1 MTDTRDRGNAGPYG
15 LPALPGYDME
25 RLAAVARTIVR
36 DCGHVQPGE
45 NVYIEGRADAMSYLE
60 LLALEC
66 ELVGARPLVI
76 APSDEL
82 RRARLLEL
90 SEGQLATMN
99 AGWIE
104 AARQADIVFTVRM
117 EDGKPE
123 LFRGIPEAK
132 FGANL
137 RGRKLLADVIYD
149 GSRRWIGTDLPTP
162 WQAEAFGLD
171 FASFNDMFWRSLL
184 LDYRELSRRADVVA
198 AVLEGAD
205 TVRITSPK
213 GTDVAMRI
221 TGRPLDKD
229 IGVVTPQAP
238 LSNLPAGEVCLAPLE
253 DSAEGRVV
261 FDLAFWNGVRIEDL
275 EVLFERGVCRPV
287 CARSGFETFA
297 GVLDNATGAG
307 NVIGELGIGLNPEV
321 GEPCGYMLTDE
332 KILGTIHIAVG
343 DNGMLGGVNDSSLHW
358 DLLVMEPTVTV
369 DGRPL
374 MIEGRLAV

>member
-1 MTDTRDRGNAGPYG
+1 
-15 LPALPGYDME
+15 
-25 RLAAVARTIVR
+25 
-36 DCGHVQPGE
+36 
-45 NVYIEGRADAMSYLE
+45 VYIEGRADAVTYLE

-66 ELVGARPLVI
+66 ELVGARPIVI

-90 SEGQLATMN
+90 PEQQLATMN
-99 AGWIE
+99 DGWVE
-104 AARQADIVFTVRM
+104 AARKADIVFTVRM

-123 LFRGIPEAK
+123 LFRDIPEEK
-132 FGANL
+132 HGAGL
-137 RGRKLLADVIYD
+137 RGRKLLADAIYD

-162 WQAEAFGLD
+162 QQAEAFGLD

-184 LDYRELSRRADVVA
+184 LDYRELSRRADVVVA
-198 AVLEGAD
+198 ALAGAD
-205 TVRITSPK
+205 VVRITSPK
-213 GTDVAMRI
+213 GTDITMRI

-253 DSAEGRVV
+253 DSAEGKVV

-275 EVLFERGVCRPV
+275 EVVFEAGVCRPIG
-287 CARSGFETFA
+287 ARAGFATFT
-297 GVLDNATGAG
+297 GVLANATGAG

-343 DNGMLGGVNDSSLHW
+343 DNGMLGGTNDSSLHW
-358 DLLVMEPTVTV
+358 DLLVLEPTVTV
-369 DGRPL
+369 DERPL
-374 MIEGRLAV
+374 MANGRLCFAKR

>member
-1 MTDTRDRGNAGPYG
+1 MTDQPENGAAAHG
-15 LPALPGYDME
+15 LEPLAGYDMA

-36 DCGHVQPGE
+36 ECGNVQPGE
-45 NVYIEGRADAMSYLE
+45 NVYIEGRADALPYLE
-60 LLALEC
+60 LLALES
-66 ELVGARPLVI
+66 ELVGARPIVI

-90 SEGQLATMN
+90 SAEQLATMN
-99 AGWIE
+99 DGWIE
-104 AARQADIVFTVRM
+104 AARKADIVFTVRM
-117 EDGKPE
+117 EDGKPD
-123 LFRGIPEAK
+123 LFVDIPDEK
-132 FGANL
+132 YGAGL

-162 WQAEAFGLD
+162 QQAAAFNLD
-171 FASFNDMFWRSLL
+171 FATFNDMFWRSLL
-184 LDYRELSRRADVVA
+184 LDYGQLQRRADVVA

-205 TVRITSPK
+205 VVHITSPK
-213 GTDVAMRI
+213 GTDVSMRI

-253 DSAEGRVV
+253 DSADGTVV

-275 EVLFERGVCRPV
+275 EVAFEAGVCRPV
-287 CARSGFETFA
+287 SARMGFETFA
-297 GVLDNATGAG
+297 GVLANASGAG

-358 DLLVMEPTVTV
+358 DLLVLRPTVTV

-374 MIEGRLAV
+374 MTDGRLTV